1 MHFSSGKTLK
11 PLDALLMKLHLRG
24 FNIIYE
30 LSYLIITLIINA
42 RNIAN
47 KVILVAAILVAK
59 QNWLGFNFCLFLAY
73 SCTTDIVVAIRKG
86 PFSGPL
92 SYMILILR
100 NKDNAIRDACTTF
113 KTLGCNYCYS

>member
-30 LSYLIITLIINA
+30 LSYLIITLVINA
-42 RNIAN
+42 RNIEGHTRCN
-47 KVILVAAILVAK
+47 HFSSK
-59 QNWLGFNFCLFLAY
+59 QTWLAFNFCLFLAY

-86 PFSGPL
+86 LFSGHM
-92 SYMILILR
+92 SYMILILP
-100 NKDNAIRDACTTF
+100 NEGNALRDACRTI
-113 KTLGCNYCYS
+113 KTSGCN

>member
-42 RNIAN
+42 RNIEN

-59 QNWLGFNFCLFLAY
+59 QTWLGFNFCLFLAY

-86 PFSGPL
+86 LFSGHM
-92 SYMILILR
+92 SYMILILP
-100 NKDNAIRDACTTF
+100 NEGNALRDACRTF
-113 KTLGCNYCYS
+113 KTSGCN